1 MCFTPFDWRK
11 GYVKQQDVQFH
22 SIAEDIKVLRAQ
34 VTGPRSPSL
43 KVTGHPKY
51 EIADCWPVFLLFSEV
66 E

>member
-1 MCFTPFDWRK
+1 M
-11 GYVKQQDVQFH
+11 KQQDVQFH